1 MKGWVTRDLDG
12 MVLFH
17 AEMPHEHNG
26 SWDSNLWMTLN
37 RDAYPDVTFENSPRE
52 KELKLTEL

>member
-1 MKGWVTRDLDG
+1 

-26 SWDSNLWMTLN
+26 SWDSNLWMTLS
-37 RDAYPDVTFENSPRE
+37 RDAYPDVTFENSPQE